1 MPRGHQGEQ
10 LPQPLQDHEE
20 RQPVAAAAAFGDAR
34 SVRALVA
41 AVVAMGCQSA
51 VQSLHSQCDPPRLMW
66 QFASTT
72 RSARRR
78 CRRGARG
85 QVSASDDAW
94 RCQAP
99 ASCQSLDQQACAT
112 ARSRSSRCMA
122 LSYLLLLVPKCVP
135 WPTPVHTHRA
145 AVGAARALLQV
156 FRSLAAVC
164 SPSIVAFDFGF
175 SDRSFSA
182 TLCEKDNPERK
193 PPSFSISADAS
204 DQPIDVG
211 RIFQ

>member
-1 MPRGHQGEQ
+1 MHAGQ
-10 LPQPLQDHEE
+10 LKASLPCAISPSLTH
-20 RQPVAAAAAFGDAR
+20 GYG
-34 SVRALVA
+34 RA
-41 AVVAMGCQSA
+41 G
-51 VQSLHSQCDPPRLMW
+51 PTK
-66 QFASTT
+66 STL
-72 RSARRR
+72 
-78 CRRGARG
+78 
-85 QVSASDDAW
+85 SASDDAW

-164 SPSIVAFDFGF
+164 SPSIVAFDFRF

-182 TLCEKDNPERK
+182 TLCEKKIIQIEETTEQGCWPIGGLRVC
-193 PPSFSISADAS
+193 SISYSWTTGSHGGAILS
-204 DQPIDVG
+204 HPRPQLG
-211 RIFQ
+211 HETQLRLC

>member
-1 MPRGHQGEQ
+1 MRHLSHLQRMEAKPRFP
-10 LPQPLQDHEE
+10 LPTK
-20 RQPVAAAAAFGDAR
+20 
-34 SVRALVA
+34 
-41 AVVAMGCQSA
+41 
-51 VQSLHSQCDPPRLMW
+51 
-66 QFASTT
+66 STL
-72 RSARRR
+72 
-78 CRRGARG
+78 
-85 QVSASDDAW
+85 SASDDAW

-164 SPSIVAFDFGF
+164 SPSNSGFRLRVFRSIVNLWFNVVIQRQSRCARKIIQRGNHHL
-175 SDRSFSA
+175 S
-182 TLCEKDNPERK
+182 EREY
-193 PPSFSISADAS
+193 
-204 DQPIDVG
+204 
-211 RIFQ
+211 

>member
-1 MPRGHQGEQ
+1 MRHLSPSLTHGYG
-10 LPQPLQDHEE
+10 
-20 RQPVAAAAAFGDAR
+20 
-34 SVRALVA
+34 RA
-41 AVVAMGCQSA
+41 G
-51 VQSLHSQCDPPRLMW
+51 PTK
-66 QFASTT
+66 STL
-72 RSARRR
+72 
-78 CRRGARG
+78 
-85 QVSASDDAW
+85 SASDDAW

-182 TLCEKDNPERK
+182 TLCEKDYPERK
-193 PPSFSISADAS
+193 PLYPPSPLPAGYSPPCEHRGGNKQTLSVQYLYHDLYLHL
-204 DQPIDVG
+204 
-211 RIFQ
+211 

>member
-1 MPRGHQGEQ
+1 MRHLSHLQRMEAKPH
-10 LPQPLQDHEE
+10 LPLPTK
-20 RQPVAAAAAFGDAR
+20 
-34 SVRALVA
+34 
-41 AVVAMGCQSA
+41 
-51 VQSLHSQCDPPRLMW
+51 
-66 QFASTT
+66 STL
-72 RSARRR
+72 
-78 CRRGARG
+78 
-85 QVSASDDAW
+85 SASDDAW

-193 PPSFSISADAS
+193 PTSCQLGLPGCTAGGA
-204 DQPIDVG
+204 QW
-211 RIFQ
+211 

>member
-1 MPRGHQGEQ
+1 MHAGQ
-10 LPQPLQDHEE
+10 LKASLPCAISPICS
-20 RQPVAAAAAFGDAR
+20 GWKR
-34 SVRALVA
+34 SLT
-41 AVVAMGCQSA
+41 
-51 VQSLHSQCDPPRLMW
+51 SL
-66 QFASTT
+66 
-72 RSARRR
+72 SARRLSPSLTHGYGR
-78 CRRGARG
+78 AGPTKSTL
-85 QVSASDDAW
+85 SASDDAW

-164 SPSIVAFDFGF
+164 SPSIVPFDFGF
-175 SDRSFSA
+175 SDR
-182 TLCEKDNPERK
+182 LCEKDNPERK
-193 PPSFSISADAS
+193 PPYATTTAKSSVDL
-204 DQPIDVG
+204 
-211 RIFQ
+211 